1 MTMIIKKMIVFIQII
16 FIIKMNI
23 VNINI
28 DDLVISEINVRKTQI
43 NEITELSSSID
54 INGLINP
61 ITVRKYADDK
71 YEIIA
76 GQRRY
81 LAMKELNKHT
91 IPCNI
96 IITNDKE
103 AEELSLFENLQK
115 NNLSN
120 CDKVK
125 SFSKLFDSYANDFDK
140 IKSMV
145 KVSKATIKKYI
156 RIKDLPLEVLEKLD
170 ANDKTKINVPIA
182 IELLPLVDIEIDLI
196 DVIDKLAPLKSKNK
210 IQAIKKFK
218 ENNFNDIDDF
228 DDIIDELNDEDK
240 VDYKGPYVFDSVKQQ
255 NILIPENMYADIIN
269 FIKEKIDEDK
279 IVYF

>member
-1 MTMIIKKMIVFIQII
+1 
-16 FIIKMNI
+16 MNI
-23 VNINI
+23 DNIVV
-28 DDLVISEINVRKTQI
+28 DKLYVSDINVRKTNI
-43 NEITELSSSID
+43 AEITELANSID

-61 ITVRKYADDK
+61 ITVRKDCDDK

-81 LAMKELNKHT
+81 LAMKELHKHT

-96 IITNDKE
+96 IIANDEKS
-103 AEELSLFENLQK
+103 EEMSLIENLQK

-125 SFSKLFDSYANDFDK
+125 SFSKLYQTYANDYDK
-140 IKSMV
+140 IKSLV
-145 KVSKATIKKYI
+145 KVSKATIKKYL
-156 RIKDLPLEVLEKLD
+156 RIKDLPIEVLEKLD

-182 IELLPLVDIEIDLI
+182 IELLSLVDKDIDLI
-196 DVIDKLAPLKSKNK
+196 DVIDKLAPLKSKDK
-210 IQAIKKFK
+210 ITVIKKFT
-218 ENNFNDIDDF
+218 ENDATDINDF
-228 DDIIDELNDEDK
+228 DDIILELNNNEK
-240 VDYKGPYVFDSVKQQ
+240 VDYKGPYVFDSIKQQ

-269 FIKEKIDEDK
+269 FIKDKVDEDK

>member
-1 MTMIIKKMIVFIQII
+1 
-16 FIIKMNI
+16 MNI
-23 VNINI
+23 DSINV
-28 DDLVISEINVRKTQI
+28 DKLYISDINVRKTNI
-43 NEITELSSSID
+43 NEITELSNSID

-61 ITVRKYADDK
+61 ITVRKDNDDK

-76 GQRRY
+76 GQRRF

-96 IITNDKE
+96 IIANDEK
-103 AEELSLFENLQK
+103 AEELSLIENLQK

-125 SFSKLFDSYANDFDK
+125 SFSKLYDNYANDYDK
-140 IKSMV
+140 IKSLV
-145 KVSKATIKKYI
+145 KVSKATIKKYL

-182 IELLPLVDIEIDLI
+182 IELLPLVNKDIDLI

-210 IQAIKKFK
+210 IAAIKKFN
-218 ENNFNDIDDF
+218 ENDATNIDDF
-228 DDIIDELNDEDK
+228 DDIIEEINNDEK
-240 VDYKGPYVFDSVKQQ
+240 VDYKGPYVFDSIKQQ
-255 NILIPENMYADIIN
+255 NILIPENMYADVIA

>member
-1 MTMIIKKMIVFIQII
+1 
-16 FIIKMNI
+16 MNI
-23 VNINI
+23 DSINV
-28 DDLVISEINVRKTQI
+28 DKLYISDINVRKTNI
-43 NEITELSSSID
+43 NEIEELSNSID
-54 INGLINP
+54 MNGLINP
-61 ITVRKYADDK
+61 ITVRKSDDDK

-96 IITNDKE
+96 IVANDEK
-103 AEELSLFENLQK
+103 AEELSLIENLQK

-125 SFSKLFDSYANDFDK
+125 SFSKLYDNYANDYDK
-140 IKSMV
+140 IKSLV
-145 KVSKATIKKYI
+145 KVSKATIKKYL

-182 IELLPLVDIEIDLI
+182 IELLPLVNKDIDLI

-210 IQAIKKFK
+210 IAAIKKFN
-218 ENNFNDIDDF
+218 ENNATTIDDF
-228 DDIIDELNDEDK
+228 DDIIEEINNDEK
-240 VDYKGPYVFDSVKQQ
+240 VDYKGPYVFDSIKQQ
-255 NILIPENMYADIIN
+255 NILIPEDMYADIIN
-269 FIKEKIDEDK
+269 FIKEKVDEDK

>member
-1 MTMIIKKMIVFIQII
+1 
-16 FIIKMNI
+16 MNI
-23 VNINI
+23 DNIVV
-28 DDLVISEINVRKTQI
+28 DKLYVSDINVRKTNV
-43 NEITELSSSID
+43 NEITELANSID

-61 ITVRKYADDK
+61 ITVRKDKDDK

-81 LAMKELNKHT
+81 LAMKELHKHT

-96 IITNDKE
+96 INVNDEKS
-103 AEELSLFENLQK
+103 EEISLIENLQK

-125 SFSKLFDSYANDFDK
+125 SFSKLYQTYANDYDK
-140 IKSMV
+140 IKSLV
-145 KVSKATIKKYI
+145 KVSKATIKKYL
-156 RIKDLPLEVLEKLD
+156 RIKDLPIEVLEKLD

-182 IELLPLVDIEIDLI
+182 IELLSLVDKDIDLI

-210 IQAIKKFK
+210 ITAIKNFI
-218 ENNFNDIDDF
+218 ENDATDINDF
-228 DDIIDELNDEDK
+228 DDIIEELNNDDK
-240 VDYKGPYVFDSVKQQ
+240 VDYKGPYVFDSIKQQ

-269 FIKEKIDEDK
+269 FIKGKIDEDK

>member
-1 MTMIIKKMIVFIQII
+1 
-16 FIIKMNI
+16 MNI
-23 VNINI
+23 DNIVV
-28 DDLVISEINVRKTQI
+28 DKLYVSDINVRKTNV
-43 NEITELSSSID
+43 NEITELANSID

-61 ITVRKYADDK
+61 ITVRKDNNDK

-81 LAMKELNKHT
+81 LAMKELHKHT

-96 IITNDKE
+96 IIANDEKS
-103 AEELSLFENLQK
+103 EEMSLIENLQK

-125 SFSKLFDSYANDFDK
+125 SFSKLYETYSNDYDK
-140 IKSMV
+140 IKSSV
-145 KVSKATIKKYI
+145 KVSKATIKKYL
-156 RIKDLPLEVLEKLD
+156 RIKDLPIEVLEKLD

-182 IELLPLVDIEIDLI
+182 IELLSLVNKDIDLI
-196 DVIDKLAPLKSKNK
+196 DVIDKLAALKSKDK
-210 IQAIKKFK
+210 IRAIKKFI
-218 ENNFNDIDDF
+218 ENDTLDINDF
-228 DDIIDELNDEDK
+228 DDIILDLNNDEK
-240 VDYKGPYVFDSVKQQ
+240 VDYKGPYVFDSIKQQ

-269 FIKEKIDEDK
+269 FIKEKLDEDK

>member
-1 MTMIIKKMIVFIQII
+1 
-16 FIIKMNI
+16 MNI
-23 VNINI
+23 DSINV
-28 DDLVISEINVRKTQI
+28 DKLYISDINVRKTNI
-43 NEITELSSSID
+43 NEIEELSNSID
-54 INGLINP
+54 MNGLINP
-61 ITVRKYADDK
+61 ITVRKRDDDK

-96 IITNDKE
+96 IVANDEK
-103 AEELSLFENLQK
+103 AEELSLIENLQK

-125 SFSKLFDSYANDFDK
+125 SFSKLYDNYANDYDK
-140 IKSMV
+140 IKSLV
-145 KVSKATIKKYI
+145 KVSKATIKKYL

-182 IELLPLVDIEIDLI
+182 IELLPLVNKDIDLI

-210 IQAIKKFK
+210 IAAIKKFN
-218 ENNFNDIDDF
+218 ENDATTIDDF
-228 DDIIDELNDEDK
+228 DDIIEEINNDEK
-240 VDYKGPYVFDSVKQQ
+240 VDYKGPYVFDSIKQQ
-255 NILIPENMYADIIN
+255 NILIPEDMYADVIN
-269 FIKEKIDEDK
+269 FIKEKVDEDK

>member
-1 MTMIIKKMIVFIQII
+1 
-16 FIIKMNI
+16 MNI
-23 VNINI
+23 DNIVV
-28 DDLVISEINVRKTQI
+28 DKLYVSDINVRKTNV
-43 NEITELSSSID
+43 NEITELANSID

-61 ITVRKYADDK
+61 ITVRKDNDDK

-81 LAMKELNKHT
+81 LAMKELHKHT

-96 IITNDKE
+96 IIANDEKS
-103 AEELSLFENLQK
+103 EEMSLIENLQK

-125 SFSKLFDSYANDFDK
+125 SFSKLYQTYANDYDK
-140 IKSMV
+140 IKSLV
-145 KVSKATIKKYI
+145 KVSKATIKKYL
-156 RIKDLPLEVLEKLD
+156 RIKDLPIEVLEKLD

-182 IELLPLVDIEIDLI
+182 IELLSLVDKDIDLI
-196 DVIDKLAPLKSKNK
+196 DVIDKLAPLKSKDK
-210 IQAIKKFK
+210 ITAIKKFTA
-218 ENNFNDIDDF
+218 NDGNDINDF
-228 DDIIDELNDEDK
+228 DDIIQELNNDEK
-240 VDYKGPYVFDSVKQQ
+240 VDYKGPYVFDSIKQQ

-269 FIKEKIDEDK
+269 FIKGKLDEDK

>member
-1 MTMIIKKMIVFIQII
+1 
-16 FIIKMNI
+16 MNI
-23 VNINI
+23 DNIVV
-28 DDLVISEINVRKTQI
+28 DKLYVSDINVRKTNV
-43 NEITELSSSID
+43 NEITELANSID

-61 ITVRKYADDK
+61 ITVRKDNDDK

-81 LAMKELNKHT
+81 LAMKELHKHT

-96 IITNDKE
+96 IIANDEKS
-103 AEELSLFENLQK
+103 EEMSLIENLQK

-125 SFSKLFDSYANDFDK
+125 SFSKLYQTYSNDYDK
-140 IKSMV
+140 IKSLV
-145 KVSKATIKKYI
+145 KVSKATIKKYL
-156 RIKDLPLEVLEKLD
+156 RIKDLPIEVLEKLD

-182 IELLPLVDIEIDLI
+182 IELLSLVDKDIDLI
-196 DVIDKLAPLKSKNK
+196 DVIDKLAPLKSKDK
-210 IQAIKKFK
+210 ITAIKKFTA
-218 ENNFNDIDDF
+218 NDGNDINDF
-228 DDIIDELNDEDK
+228 DDIIQELNNDEK
-240 VDYKGPYVFDSVKQQ
+240 VDYKGPYVFDSIKQQ

-269 FIKEKIDEDK
+269 FIKSKLDEDK

>member
-1 MTMIIKKMIVFIQII
+1 
-16 FIIKMNI
+16 MNI
-23 VNINI
+23 DNINV
-28 DDLVISEINVRKTQI
+28 DKLYISDINVRKTNI
-43 NEITELSSSID
+43 NEIEELSNSID

-61 ITVRKYADDK
+61 ITVRKDNDDK

-96 IITNDKE
+96 IVANDEK
-103 AEELSLFENLQK
+103 AEELSLIENLQK

-125 SFSKLFDSYANDFDK
+125 SFSKLYDNYANDYDK
-140 IKSMV
+140 IKSLV
-145 KVSKATIKKYI
+145 KVSKATIKKYL

-182 IELLPLVDIEIDLI
+182 IELLPLVNKDIDLI

-210 IQAIKKFK
+210 IAAIKKFN
-218 ENNFNDIDDF
+218 ENNATTIDDF
-228 DDIIDELNDEDK
+228 DDIIEEINNNEK
-240 VDYKGPYVFDSVKQQ
+240 VDYKGPYVFDSIKQQ
-255 NILIPENMYADIIN
+255 NILIPEDMYADIIN
-269 FIKEKIDEDK
+269 FIKEKVDEDK

>member
-1 MTMIIKKMIVFIQII
+1 
-16 FIIKMNI
+16 MNI
-23 VNINI
+23 DSINV
-28 DDLVISEINVRKTQI
+28 DKLYISDINVRKTNI
-43 NEITELSSSID
+43 NEITELSNSID

-61 ITVRKYADDK
+61 ITVRKDDDDK

-96 IITNDKE
+96 IVANDEK
-103 AEELSLFENLQK
+103 AEELSLIENLQK

-125 SFSKLFDSYANDFDK
+125 SFSKLYDNYANDYDK
-140 IKSMV
+140 IKSLV
-145 KVSKATIKKYI
+145 KVSKATIKKYL

-170 ANDKTKINVPIA
+170 ANDKTKINVSIA
-182 IELLPLVDIEIDLI
+182 IELLPLANKDIDLI
-196 DVIDKLAPLKSKNK
+196 NVIDKLAPLKSKNK
-210 IQAIKKFK
+210 ITAIKKFN
-218 ENNFNDIDDF
+218 ENNATDINDF
-228 DDIIDELNDEDK
+228 DDIIEEINNNEK
-240 VDYKGPYVFDSVKQQ
+240 VDYKGPYVFDSIKQQ
-255 NILIPENMYADIIN
+255 NILIPENMYADVIN

>member
-1 MTMIIKKMIVFIQII
+1 MD
-16 FIIKMNI
+16 I

-28 DDLVISEINVRKTQI
+28 DQLCISDINVRKTQI
-43 NEITELSSSID
+43 NEIEELSSSID

-61 ITVRKYADDK
+61 ITVRKINDNK

-81 LAMKELNKHT
+81 LAMKELHKHT
-91 IPCNI
+91 IPCNVI
-96 IITNDKE
+96 IVNDKK
-103 AEELSLFENLQK
+103 AEELSLIENLQK

-125 SFSKLFDSYANDFDK
+125 SFSKLFDNYANDYDK
-140 IKSMV
+140 IKSLV
-145 KVSKATIKKYI
+145 KVSKATIKKYL

-182 IELLPLVDIEIDLI
+182 IELLPLADKDIDLI

-210 IQAIKKFK
+210 IEAIKKFV
-218 ENNFNDIDDF
+218 ENNSNNINDL
-228 DDIIDELNDEDK
+228 DDIIDELNEEDK

-269 FIKEKIDEDK
+269 FIKEKIEQDE
-279 IVYF
+279 IIYF

>member
-1 MTMIIKKMIVFIQII
+1 
-16 FIIKMNI
+16 MNI
-23 VNINI
+23 DNINV
-28 DDLVISEINVRKTQI
+28 DKLYISDINVRKTNI
-43 NEITELSSSID
+43 NEIEELSNSID

-61 ITVRKYADDK
+61 ITVRKSDDDK

-96 IITNDKE
+96 IVANDEK
-103 AEELSLFENLQK
+103 AEELSLIENLQK

-125 SFSKLFDSYANDFDK
+125 SFSKLYDNYANDYDK
-140 IKSMV
+140 IKSLV
-145 KVSKATIKKYI
+145 KVSKATIKKYL

-182 IELLPLVDIEIDLI
+182 IELLPLVNKDIDLI

-210 IQAIKKFK
+210 IAAIKKFN
-218 ENNFNDIDDF
+218 ENNATTIDDF
-228 DDIIDELNDEDK
+228 DDIIEEINNDEK
-240 VDYKGPYVFDSVKQQ
+240 VDYKGPYVFDSIKQQ
-255 NILIPENMYADIIN
+255 NILIPEDMYADIIN
-269 FIKEKIDEDK
+269 FIKEKVDEDK

>member
-1 MTMIIKKMIVFIQII
+1 
-16 FIIKMNI
+16 MNI
-23 VNINI
+23 DNINV
-28 DDLVISEINVRKTQI
+28 DKLYISDINVRKTNI
-43 NEITELSSSID
+43 NEITELSNSID

-61 ITVRKYADDK
+61 ITVRKDDDDK

-96 IITNDKE
+96 IVANDEK
-103 AEELSLFENLQK
+103 AEELSLIENLQK

-125 SFSKLFDSYANDFDK
+125 SFSKLYDNYANDYDK
-140 IKSMV
+140 IKSLV
-145 KVSKATIKKYI
+145 KVSKATIKKYL
-156 RIKDLPLEVLEKLD
+156 RIKDLPIEVLEKLD

-182 IELLPLVDIEIDLI
+182 IELLPLANKDIDLI

-210 IQAIKKFK
+210 ITAIKKFN
-218 ENNFNDIDDF
+218 ENNATDINDF
-228 DDIIDELNDEDK
+228 DDIIEEINNNEK
-240 VDYKGPYVFDSVKQQ
+240 VDYKGPYVFDSIKQQ
-255 NILIPENMYADIIN
+255 NILIPENIYADVIN
-269 FIKEKIDEDK
+269 FIKEKVDEDK

>member
-1 MTMIIKKMIVFIQII
+1 
-16 FIIKMNI
+16 MNI

-28 DDLVISEINVRKTQI
+28 DQLVVSAINVRKTQI
-43 NEITELSSSID
+43 NEIEELSNSID

-61 ITVRKYADDK
+61 ITVRKIMDDK

-81 LAMKELNKHT
+81 LAMKELCKHT
-91 IPCNI
+91 IPCIVI
-96 IITNDKE
+96 IANDKQ
-103 AEELSLFENLQK
+103 AEELSLIENLQK

-125 SFSKLFDSYANDFDK
+125 SFSKLFDNYANDYDK
-140 IKSMV
+140 IKTMV
-145 KVSKATIKKYI
+145 KVSKATIKKYL
-156 RIKDLPLEVLEKLD
+156 RIKDLPIEVLEKLD

-182 IELLPLVDIEIDLI
+182 IELLPLVDKDIDLI

-210 IQAIKKFK
+210 IEAIKKFV
-218 ENNFNDIDDF
+218 ENDSNNIGDL
-228 DDIIDELNDEDK
+228 DDIIDELNEIDK

-269 FIKEKIDEDK
+269 FIKEKIEQDE
-279 IVYF
+279 IIYF

>member
-1 MTMIIKKMIVFIQII
+1 
-16 FIIKMNI
+16 MNI
-23 VNINI
+23 DSINV
-28 DDLVISEINVRKTQI
+28 DKLYISDINVRKTNI
-43 NEITELSSSID
+43 NEIAELSNSID
-54 INGLINP
+54 MNGLINP
-61 ITVRKYADDK
+61 ITVRKSHDDK

-96 IITNDKE
+96 IVANDEK
-103 AEELSLFENLQK
+103 AEELSLIENLQK

-125 SFSKLFDSYANDFDK
+125 SFSKLYDNYANDYDK
-140 IKSMV
+140 IKSLV
-145 KVSKATIKKYI
+145 KVSKATIKKYL

-182 IELLPLVDIEIDLI
+182 IELLPLVNKDIDLI

-210 IQAIKKFK
+210 IAAIKKFN
-218 ENNFNDIDDF
+218 ENDATNIDEF
-228 DDIIDELNDEDK
+228 DDIIEEINNNEK
-240 VDYKGPYVFDSVKQQ
+240 VDYKGPYVFDSIKQQ
-255 NILIPENMYADIIN
+255 NILIPEDMYADVIN
-269 FIKEKIDEDK
+269 FIKEKVDEDK

>member
-1 MTMIIKKMIVFIQII
+1 
-16 FIIKMNI
+16 MNI
-23 VNINI
+23 DNINV
-28 DDLVISEINVRKTQI
+28 DKLYISDINVRKTNI
-43 NEITELSSSID
+43 NEITELSNSID

-61 ITVRKYADDK
+61 ITVRKDDDDK

-96 IITNDKE
+96 IVANDEK
-103 AEELSLFENLQK
+103 AEELSLIENLQK

-125 SFSKLFDSYANDFDK
+125 SFSKLYDNYANDYDK
-140 IKSMV
+140 IKSLV
-145 KVSKATIKKYI
+145 KISKATIKKYL
-156 RIKDLPLEVLEKLD
+156 RIKDLPIEVLEKLD
-170 ANDKTKINVPIA
+170 ANDKTKINVSIA
-182 IELLPLVDIEIDLI
+182 IELLPLANKDIDLI
-196 DVIDKLAPLKSKNK
+196 NIIDKLAPLKSKNK
-210 IQAIKKFK
+210 ITAIKKFN
-218 ENNFNDIDDF
+218 ENNATDINDF
-228 DDIIDELNDEDK
+228 DDIIEEINNNEK
-240 VDYKGPYVFDSVKQQ
+240 VDYKGPYVFDSIKQQ
-255 NILIPENMYADIIN
+255 NILIPENMYADVIN